1 MYFVQEG
8 ELNSLSLHVQ
18 EMNCMQSSIGNTNIN
33 LMKFLKCKF
42 KISKLNEM
50 CDHYFND
57 IEVR

>member
-1 MYFVQEG
+1 M
-8 ELNSLSLHVQ
+8 Q